1 MAEEMKKETEE
12 QVKVQEKK
20 QAGEQ
25 NQAGGKE
32 EETVQ
37 TKETEAETAKEAAQQ
52 PEELKK
58 EYVERKRWL
67 FFGLPFTF
75 TKYSINDEVIT
86 IDEGLL
92 NTIENDCYLYKVQDV
107 ELKTS
112 LIERIFGLGTVA
124 CYTGDNTHPQLYLE
138 HIKHAK
144 EIKNYILKTS
154 EEARRKRRTL
164 NTLNINADDIEE
176 M

>member
-1 MAEEMKKETEE
+1 MEENRGQEPE
-12 QVKVQEKK
+12 VQEKK
-20 QAGEQ
+20 VQQNPEMNDREENGKGE
-25 NQAGGKE
+25 
-32 EETVQ
+32 V
-37 TKETEAETAKEAAQQ
+37 
-52 PEELKK
+52 K

-75 TKYSINDEVIT
+75 TKYTVNEQVIT
-86 IDEGLL
+86 VNAGLFS
-92 NTIENDCYLYKVQDV
+92 TTENDCYLYKIQDV
-107 ELKTS
+107 ELRTS

-124 CYTGDNTHPQLYLE
+124 CFTGDNTHPQLFLE

-144 EIKNYILKTS
+144 EIKNYILHTS

-164 NTLNINADDIEE
+164 NTLNIDADDVDE

>member
-1 MAEEMKKETEE
+1 MEENRGQESRVQEPE
-12 QVKVQEKK
+12 VQEKK
-20 QAGEQ
+20 VQQNPEMNDREENGKGE
-25 NQAGGKE
+25 
-32 EETVQ
+32 V
-37 TKETEAETAKEAAQQ
+37 
-52 PEELKK
+52 K

-75 TKYSINDEVIT
+75 TKYTVNEQVIT
-86 IDEGLL
+86 VNAGLFS
-92 NTIENDCYLYKVQDV
+92 TTENDCYLYKIQDV
-107 ELKTS
+107 ELRTS

-124 CYTGDNTHPQLYLE
+124 CFTGDNTHPQLFLE

-144 EIKNYILKTS
+144 EIKNYILHTS

-164 NTLNINADDIEE
+164 NTLNIDADDVDE